1 MSKTML
7 VAAAV
12 AVAGMVSGCAL
23 VGRHAAPVEGGS
35 KTTVGLFSFES
46 VGNGYPMIPVYSSF
60 EQGK

>member
-7 VAAAV
+7 LTAAAV
-12 AVAGMVSGCAL
+12 VAGLVSGCTL

-35 KTTVGLFSFES
+35 KTTVGLFAFES
-46 VGNGYPMIPVYSSF
+46 IGNGYPMIPVYSSF